1 MRSIAKKGL
10 EYVPG
15 VYHNLTKRVK
25 SKTLKRILNLD
36 AAHLALNKAIKIA
49 NQHLETMFGG
59 ITNLEI
65 DKLFENED
73 IKKNYMG
80 VHSIDSITRYIKF
93 YII

>member
-1 MRSIAKKGL
+1 
-10 EYVPG
+10 
-15 VYHNLTKRVK
+15 
-25 SKTLKRILNLD
+25 
-36 AAHLALNKAIKIA
+36 
-49 NQHLETMFGG
+49 MFGG

-80 VHSIDSITRYIKF
+80 VHLIDSITRYIKF

>member
-1 MRSIAKKGL
+1 
-10 EYVPG
+10 
-15 VYHNLTKRVK
+15 
-25 SKTLKRILNLD
+25 
-36 AAHLALNKAIKIA
+36 
-49 NQHLETMFGG
+49 MFGG

-65 DKLFENED
+65 DKLFENDD